1 MRATAPRNLSTN
13 VILASSSSRRARHQD
28 ASLIGV
34 ELHAIRRSS
43 ASVVNHTKPRALSSS
58 RFRKPSSGRDFLG
71 FSGRTRWPKKTF
83 PHVPHRER
91 SLVKT
96 QM

>member
-13 VILASSSSRRARHQD
+13 VILASSSSRRTLHQD
-28 ASLIGV
+28 TSLIGV

-43 ASVVNHTKPRALSSS
+43 ALVVNHTNPGALSSR
-58 RFRKPSSGRDFLG
+58 RFRKPPSCGDFLG
-71 FSGRTRWPKKTF
+71 FFGRIRRPKTVF
-83 PHVPHRER
+83 PHVPDGER
-91 SLVKT
+91 PLLKL